1 MHHLLKMI
9 LCTVVL
15 LPLFI
20 AAQNGKSKDLPLYQL
35 KLGVFPEENGL
46 EAEVEI
52 KIKTN
57 YFENDTL
64 QLYLNPAAIV
74 HNLQTDPSVKL
85 SIAEMDEARNRIIL
99 TLLDKGLEKVTLNMG
114 YSLKIP
120 VDHQVNR
127 ITEDWVELNIDS
139 FWLPFIDGFPKFEYE
154 MALQIDS
161 SYTVTTGD
169 QLSKS
174 DANGGWLIVN
184 SIPRLDVSFTAAKK
198 FHTVQGEFVEVY
210 ALHSD
215 TKIDSVKI
223 VADNVMHFLNGY
235 IDAPKDFREKRK
247 IVVSPR
253 EDVGYSR
260 KNYIVLSDIRNRK
273 AISLAGFLC
282 HEFAHYWFSEANAST
297 KHHWLSESFAE
308 YLSMVFVREVY
319 GLAEYDANIKEK
331 QKRIEND
338 AKVLADYE
346 ERPSYL
352 AMYVKGPLI
361 LHQFENY
368 LGKEKF
374 KQLINSFVDLNI
386 KTNEELFE
394 LIETRFGNEA
404 VLELK
409 RLRAII

>member
-127 ITEDWVELNIDS
+127 ITENWVELNIDS

-154 MALQIDS
+154 MALQ
-161 SYTVTTGD
+161 
-169 QLSKS
+169 
-174 DANGGWLIVN
+174 
-184 SIPRLDVSFTAAKK
+184 
-198 FHTVQGEFVEVY
+198 
-210 ALHSD
+210 
-215 TKIDSVKI
+215 IDSVKI